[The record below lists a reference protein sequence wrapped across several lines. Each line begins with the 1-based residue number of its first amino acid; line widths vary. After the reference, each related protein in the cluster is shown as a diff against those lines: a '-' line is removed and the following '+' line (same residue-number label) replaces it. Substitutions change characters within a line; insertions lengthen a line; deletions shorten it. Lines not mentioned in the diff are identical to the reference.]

1 MSTTPERTTGTSGS
15 SELEQLTARLDEL
28 QRRTEGLTSALER
41 SRSTRRMIMLAF
53 LVFVIVAL
61 MGFYSLANRIQSA
74 EYQNRLLA
82 ELQKSVAENQDS
94 FEREATKLVQGVAPV
109 VQTAFTEQA
118 AKDMPLF
125 MQVLDDERNALI
137 DNLTD
142 QMTEKIEG
150 HHHELL
156 RRHDKLFQEEFP
168 AVQNSEVRERM
179 VGNACLAM
187 DRLVKKYYV
196 DEFKKELL
204 AMETSWEDFPLAEM
218 PAKGD
223 PSLEEQLKG
232 SLMDLFAITVSRSRP
247 DAAK

>member
-1 MSTTPERTTGTSGS
+1 MSTTPERTTGTSGP
-15 SELEQLTARLDEL
+15 SEQDQLIARLDEL
-28 QRRTEGLTSALER
+28 QRRTEGLTAALER

-53 LVFVIVAL
+53 LIFVVVAL
-61 MGFYSLANRIQSA
+61 MGFYSLGNRIQSA
-74 EYQNRLLA
+74 EYQNRLIA
-82 ELQKSVAENQDS
+82 ELQKSVETNQDS

-109 VQTAFTEQA
+109 VQTAFSEQA

-125 MQVLDDERNALI
+125 MQVIDEQRNAMV

-142 QMTEKIEG
+142 QMTKKIEG
-150 HHHELL
+150 HHHELV
-156 RRHDKLFQEEFP
+156 RRHDKLFKEEFP
-168 AVQNSEVRERM
+168 AVQNAETRERM

-204 AMETSWEDFPLAEM
+204 AMETTWEDFPLADM
-218 PAKGD
+218 PAKGE
-223 PSLEEQLKG
+223 PTLEEQLKG

-247 DAAK
+247 VAAK